1 MAGKAGIPISSYS
14 RTTYIDR
21 DKNEVNRVTR
31 DKDKQSGFQ
40 TTKREWRGTPK
51 GSRLR
56 NDISAFAGPKPQ
68 TGNQPLGGS
77 ERVTVNNK
85 EIYSKI
91 RKRIMKSK

>member
-40 TTKREWRGTPK
+40 TTKREWRET
-51 GSRLR
+51 GSRSPFR
-56 NDISAFAGPKPQ
+56 KDISKLSGPNPQ
-68 TGNQPLGGS
+68 MGNASLGGD

-85 EIYSKI
+85 EMYSKI
-91 RKRIMKSK
+91 RKRMIKSK